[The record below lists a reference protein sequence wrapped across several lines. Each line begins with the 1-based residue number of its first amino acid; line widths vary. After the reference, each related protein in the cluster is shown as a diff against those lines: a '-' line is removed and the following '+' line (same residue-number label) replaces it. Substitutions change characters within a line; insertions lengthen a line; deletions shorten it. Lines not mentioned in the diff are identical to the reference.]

1 MWTLC
6 LNIVFTMSTMI
17 LFDIL
22 LSIFKSR
29 RKKCLHWKTPG
40 HLNCDL
46 FTQSF
51 DYTSITSSFILPI
64 SIVHSCDLS
73 FLKNLF

>member
-1 MWTLC
+1 MWTLR

-17 LFDIL
+17 LYDIL

-29 RKKCLHWKTPG
+29 KKKCLHWETPG

-51 DYTSITSSFILPI
+51 
-64 SIVHSCDLS
+64 
-73 FLKNLF
+73 